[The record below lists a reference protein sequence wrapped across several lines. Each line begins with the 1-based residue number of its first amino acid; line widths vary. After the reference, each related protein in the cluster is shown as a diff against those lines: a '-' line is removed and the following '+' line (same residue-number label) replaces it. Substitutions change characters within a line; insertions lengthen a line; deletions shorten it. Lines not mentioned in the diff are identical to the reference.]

1 MHTAGGSAETP
12 YLAGGTASGGSLPYN
27 NTVLTTLHLGP
38 YETYSIT
45 YSATPTT
52 HVRSIR

>member
-1 MHTAGGSAETP
+1 MPTAGGSAETP